1 MAFASSLLG
10 VRTKLAVTA
19 SKKQLVLNR
28 KLATGGFNGGTG
40 STGIGTGQ
48 VITTTFA
55 PVSRVPPFTPIVPP
69 RPPIPQPPVPPFTPL
84 APAGPGFDPRG
95 PQPGGL
101 GAAACNLLSGTARD
115 LCLLGIGLFQPGT
128 PTFGPV
134 DCPAGMIRL
143 GERCIDLTALPP
155 GGDPAFQPVP
165 TGGGQ
170 ATVGAFGLPALSPT
184 GISRLVR
191 KCGRGM
197 VLGVDNLCYPKAVLT
212 GRSKF
217 RKWRRP
223 VRPPVTRRDVIAIR
237 RAAGARDRVKELAKD
252 VGLKIG
258 SSRKK
263 KVSHHK

>member
-1 MAFASSLLG
+1 MAFPTSLFS
-10 VRTKLAVTA
+10 VRAKLAV
-19 SKKQLVLNR
+19 KKGQTLLGIRR
-28 KLATGGFNGGTG
+28 KFGTGGFNGGG
-40 STGIGTGQ
+40 GDTGIGTGQ
-48 VITTTFA
+48 IITTSFG
-55 PVSRVPPFTPIVPP
+55 PVTRVPTFIPTVPP
-69 RPPIPQPPVPPFTPL
+69 PPPIPRPPVPPFSPL

-101 GAAACNLLSGTARD
+101 GAAACNLLRGTARD
-115 LCLLGIGLFQPGT
+115 LCLLGFSFLPQQEGPVLPQFPGT
-128 PTFGPV
+128 RPGPDRPDPT
-134 DCPAGMIRL
+134 
-143 GERCIDLTALPP
+143 
-155 GGDPAFQPVP
+155 GDPGVILP
-165 TGGGQ
+165 GQ
-170 ATVGAFGLPALSPT
+170 AATVGAFGLPALTPT
-184 GISRLVR
+184 GVSRLVR

-258 SSRKK
+258 AAKRRPSPKHHTHSSD
-263 KVSHHK
+263 HK